1 MKFKNAKQ
9 RNPRMLSGSSRKP
22 LRCAVFISGSGS
34 TLQSLLEMQ
43 HQFDINLVISNKSA
57 ALGLKKAKRF
67 GKTCLLIKNPINY
80 ELLHQRLIEFRIE
93 RIFLAGFM
101 KLLPVEFVQK
111 WQGRMM
117 NIHPS
122 LLPLYPG
129 LDSAMKSWQDQS
141 DMGASI
147 HQVNDQM
154 DQGQVF
160 LQKCSQKA
168 PFKHELGFGQSE
180 IYLRRTEQHLLRE
193 MALRWK

>member
-1 MKFKNAKQ
+1 
-9 RNPRMLSGSSRKP
+9 MLSGLSKKP

-43 HQFDINLVISNKSA
+43 HQFEIALVVSNKA
-57 ALGLKKAKRF
+57 GALGLKKAKRF
-67 GKTCLLIKNPINY
+67 GKRCLIVKNPIDY
-80 ELLHQRLIEFRIE
+80 QSLHEQLVESKIE

-101 KLLPVEFVQK
+101 KLIPADFVTK
-111 WQGRMM
+111 WENRMM

-129 LDSAMKSWQDQS
+129 LDSALKSWQDQS

-154 DQGQVF
+154 DQGRIF
-160 LQKCSQKA
+160 LQQRSQKA
-168 PFKHELGFGQSE
+168 PFEHQMGFDRSE

-193 MALRWK
+193 LALRWK

>member
-1 MKFKNAKQ
+1 
-9 RNPRMLSGSSRKP
+9 MLSGLKRKP

-34 TLQSLLEMQ
+34 TLQTLLEMH
-43 HQFDINLVISNKSA
+43 HQFEITVVVSNKKN

-67 GKTCLLIKNPINY
+67 GKSCLVLKNPINY
-80 ELLHQRLIEFRIE
+80 ESLHQQLLEFKIE

-101 KLLPVEFVQK
+101 KIIPKNFVDL
-111 WQGRMM
+111 WQGRIM

-129 LDSAMKSWQDQS
+129 LDSALKSWQDQS

-154 DQGQVF
+154 DEGRIF
-160 LQKCSQKA
+160 LQQRSQKA
-168 PFKHELGFGQSE
+168 PFEHQYGFEQSE

-193 MALRWK
+193 LALRWN